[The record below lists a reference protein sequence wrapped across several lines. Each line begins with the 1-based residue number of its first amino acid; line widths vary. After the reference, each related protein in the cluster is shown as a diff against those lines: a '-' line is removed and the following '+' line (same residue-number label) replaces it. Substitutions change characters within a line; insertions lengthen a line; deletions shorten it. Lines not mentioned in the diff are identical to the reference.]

1 MEPLC
6 GALTI
11 WNGISMETIDFEKI
25 CQSTY
30 PYLLQNWH
38 SFTSEEKEAIISM
51 IADGYAFPTNL
62 DKDSPINGRN
72 SPQTM
77 QELVKICLDDGVEV
91 QRFFQELNVF
101 SNRRK

>member
-1 MEPLC
+1 ME
-6 GALTI
+6 AI
-11 WNGISMETIDFEKI
+11 NFQKI

-30 PYLLQNWH
+30 PFLLKTWNR
-38 SFTSEEKEAIISM
+38 FGIEEKETIISM

-77 QELVKICLDDGVEV
+77 QEFVKVCLDDGVDADK
-91 QRFFQELNVF
+91 FFNELELF
-101 SNRRK
+101 LGKRK